1 MKKMFAFT
9 IALTALVSVHAQN
22 PFEGFGYKGKILTMT
37 NGKYNEFHDLDS
49 VVQIGSIMLD
59 VHKKIIVGYAEV
71 DTTIYMPSP
80 TLISRW
86 WSPDPYAST
95 YHSTSPYAFVENNPV
110 NFIDVDGG
118 FKIGVHRNIT
128 NQALRSFRHSG
139 VGNLLFGNTLYADI
153 IGAGSDFHFDGR
165 DFAGISQTF
174 SDIKKELGSVTNA
187 NSIRLGRMLHSIQDF
202 YSHSNYVE
210 LFRDY
215 FNKKYGTDPSSTEIP
230 TFEEAASLPI
240 YDDFYNNYLKE
251 NLKTGEFNLGS
262 YLLGVDKKKAN
273 QKGKEHHDDLNK
285 DSPNRNFHDLA
296 KGVATKNTSN
306 VLDLFFINVSS
317 QSSSSSSGSSGTT
330 YTNFKKPKKHKFVQD
345 W

>member
-1 MKKMFAFT
+1 MKKMFAIT

-22 PFEGFGYKGKILTMT
+22 PFEGFGYNGKILTMT

-118 FKIGVHRNIT
+118 FKIGVHRKIT
-128 NQALRSFRHSG
+128 QDALKSVQHGG
-139 VGNLLFGNTLYADI
+139 VGSLLFGNTLYADI
-153 IGAGSDFHFDGR
+153 VGAGSDFHFDRR

-174 SDIKKELGSVTNA
+174 SDIKKELGGVTNA

-210 LFRDY
+210 LFSDY
-215 FNKKYGTDPSSTEIP
+215 FQKKYGTTPSSTEIP

-251 NLKTGEFNLGS
+251 NLETGDFHFGWW
-262 YLLGVDKKKAN
+262 LLGVDKKKSDK
-273 QKGKEHHDDLNK
+273 KGKIHHDDLNK
-285 DSPNRNFHDLA
+285 DSPSHNLHNLA
-296 KGVATKNTSN
+296 KAVATRNTTQ
-306 VLDLFFINVSS
+306 VLGDFFLIIGS
-317 QSSSSSSGSSGTT
+317 QGGSGTSSSSSSS